1 MKGMLK
7 RFITSAIM
15 LLIVFGMIVGFIQLN
30 NIKNVSDFIHY
41 GRAKGA
47 EWSKCI
53 NDSLTSGELKCNL
66 GLKVGNYIE
75 SQEQADDINNNY
87 DTHLV
92 YEQQKTPSEINKD
105 LGLNVESAYDSS
117 LQNMSATGMSK
128 EAAEKMLNSINIVDK
143 YNESARYNR
152 KEWKHW
158 SAQNGNTCW
167 NTREQALYNQGKDVV
182 LLDKNKKETTDI
194 NKACSIK
201 SGTWVDPYSGETF
214 TNPGDLDVDHTV
226 PLKAAAKMGAQE
238 WSEEQ
243 KEIFA
248 NDLNSVLVVTSA
260 KQNRAKGAKTPSE
273 WMPEKEEA
281 HCDYAKIYIEIV
293 NKYKLNLTQADKDAL
308 AKALTT
314 CKV

>member
-1 MKGMLK
+1 MKKM
-7 RFITSAIM
+7 ITKAIST
-15 LLIVFGMIVGFIQLN
+15 LALVIVVLAVVVGFIQLN
-30 NIKNVSDFIHY
+30 NIRTFGDFIHY

-47 EWSKCI
+47 EWSECI
-53 NDSLTSGELKCNL
+53 NQSIAEQQLKCNL

-75 SQEQADDINNNY
+75 SQEHADNINNEY
-87 DTHLV
+87 GTHLV
-92 YEQQKTPSEINKD
+92 YENTTANDINND
-105 LGLNVESAYDSS
+105 LGVGVDSTYDSS
-117 LQNMSATGMSK
+117 LKTMSATKMTK
-128 EAAEKMLNSINIVDK
+128 EAAERLLDSIQTVDK
-143 YNESARYNR
+143 YNENVRYNR
-152 KEWKHW
+152 KDWKHW

-214 TNPGDLDVDHTV
+214 TKPGDLDVDHTV
-226 PLKAAAKMGAQE
+226 PLNAAAKMGADS
-238 WSEEQ
+238 WSPEQ

-248 NDLNSVLVVTSA
+248 NDLEHVLVVTSA

>member
-1 MKGMLK
+1 MKGFFKKAL
-7 RFITSAIM
+7 TSAIM
-15 LLIVFGMIVGFIQLN
+15 LLVVFGVIVGFIQLN
-30 NIKNVSDFIHY
+30 SIRNVSDFIHY

-47 EWSKCI
+47 EWSRCI
-53 NDSLTSGELKCNL
+53 NESLESGELKCNL
-66 GLKVGNYIE
+66 GLRVGDYIE
-75 SQEQADDINNNY
+75 SQEQADNINNDYN
-87 DTHLV
+87 THIV
-92 YEQQKTPSEINKD
+92 YNPKTPSEINKD
-105 LGLNVESAYDSS
+105 LGLGVESSYKSS
-117 LQNMSATGMSK
+117 LQSMSATNMSK
-128 EAAEKMLNSINIVDK
+128 EAAEKMLDSINVVDK
-143 YNESARYNR
+143 YNDSRYNR

-158 SAQNGNTCW
+158 SAQNGNSCW

-182 LLDKNKKETTDI
+182 LLDKNKKETSDI
-194 NKACSIK
+194 NKACYVQ
-201 SGTWVDPYSGETF
+201 SGKWTDPYSGETF

-226 PLKAAAKMGAQE
+226 PLKAATKMGADK

-248 NDLNSVLVVTSA
+248 NDLESVLVVTSA

-273 WMPEKEEA
+273 WMPENKES

-308 AKALTT
+308 AKALST